1 LISKEHFKRPNNRLE
16 GEQELKAAALDAQ
29 DEQDLPVLICPEC
42 KATFDRDVREETD
55 FVCPRCGA
63 LWQMSARERA
73 LWLADVGTF
82 AEMDASL
89 ECADRL
95 HFPGYAEK
103 LAKTQR
109 DTGEREGVVTGTAE
123 IDGEPCA
130 LFCMDPFFIMGSMG
144 AAVGEKITRLF
155 ERALE
160 KRLPVVG
167 YTVSG
172 GARIQE
178 GMFSLL
184 QMAKTSGAVMRHGNE
199 GLFYAAVLT
208 HPTTGGVV
216 ASFAMEADVILA
228 EPLALIGFAGP
239 RVIEQTMRQK
249 LPEGFQ
255 RAEFLLQKGFVD
267 RIVPRN
273 EQKRELALLLKLNR
287 KGADR

>member
-1 LISKEHFKRPNNRLE
+1 LISKDHFRRPNNRLE
-16 GEQELKAAALDAQ
+16 GEQEPKAPAQ
-29 DEQDLPVLICPEC
+29 DVQDVPSFVCPEC
-42 KATFDRDVREETD
+42 KTALDRDAREQTD
-55 FVCPRCGA
+55 YVCPLCGA

-73 LWLADVGTF
+73 LWLADEGTF
-82 AEMDASL
+82 AEMDASM
-89 ECADRL
+89 EGEDRL

-103 LAKTQR
+103 LTKTKR
-109 DTGEREGVVTGTAE
+109 DTGEREGVVTGTAQ

-144 AAVGEKITRLF
+144 TVVGEKITRLC
-155 ERALE
+155 ERAAE

-178 GMFSLL
+178 GIFSLM

-199 GLFYAAVLT
+199 GLFYVVVLT

-228 EPLALIGFAGP
+228 EPHALIGFAGP

-249 LPEGFQ
+249 LPDGFQ
-255 RAEFLLQKGFVD
+255 RSEFLLQKGFVD
-267 RIVPRN
+267 RIVPRS
-273 EQKRELALLLKLNR
+273 EQKRELALLLLMNR
-287 KGADR
+287 KEAGR